1 MLYHVLLFGQSYT
14 GQICTGHCFWKSLP
28 NLTGI
33 TRMHCISLLTL
44 STPTLT
50 RTGRLSM
57 RWNSEERILINLVVS
72 SGVSDRPGESEICCL
87 IVGTPRCC
95 HLRLYRPTDLKLV
108 SMKHVYISTSSD
120 AIARPKCFSISALLT
135 SLLLEQWNSSETKRR
150 KWSFFW
156 WFTIMLIFSTKMQI
170 AVAFLGKNC
179 QIFINSKGFGRAI
192 RISWSVFQFRL
203 FLWPKKIFFGDAGRF
218 FSNFFSLKR
227 T

>member
-72 SGVSDRPGESEICCL
+72 SGVSDRPGESEICRL

-179 QIFINSKGFGRAI
+179 QILSIPKVLVERFGFRGQFFNLDFFCGPKRSFSATPGGF
-192 RISWSVFQFRL
+192 FQT
-203 FLWPKKIFFGDAGRF
+203 
-218 FSNFFSLKR
+218 FSH
-227 T
+227 